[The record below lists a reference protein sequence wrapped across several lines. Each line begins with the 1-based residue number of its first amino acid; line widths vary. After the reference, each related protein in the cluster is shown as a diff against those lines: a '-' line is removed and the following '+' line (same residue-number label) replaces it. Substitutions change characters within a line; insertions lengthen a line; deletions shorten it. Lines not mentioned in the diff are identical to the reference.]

1 MHNVAHDA
9 GLKLGE
15 YPSPPAMSVP
25 GHFWAVAIVSQLW
38 NAFGAY
44 DYTMTQLGDAEYL
57 AQFTPEQRA
66 FFAESPWWLTVF
78 WALGVW
84 GSMAGSVL
92 LLFRSRWAVTAF
104 KLSLLGLA
112 ISTVAQLTIAMPEG
126 MRTTAMMAMTV
137 VIWAALLFFLWYAAQ
152 MRDRGVLR

>member
-1 MHNVAHDA
+1 MPEIASDTVPEADYAA
-9 GLKLGE
+9 GETSL
-15 YPSPPAMSVP
+15 VP
-25 GHFWAVAIVSQLW
+25 GHFWAVAIVSLLW

-44 DYTMTQLGDAEYL
+44 DYTMTQFGDADYL

-66 FFAESPWWLTVF
+66 FFGSFPAWLTVF

-92 LLFRSRWAVTAF
+92 LLLRSRWAVAAF
-104 KLSLLGLA
+104 QVSLLGLA
-112 ISTVAQLTIAMPEG
+112 VSTVGQMTMEVPDSL
-126 MRTTAMMAMTV
+126 RTTAMLAMNV
-137 VIWAALLFFLWYAAQ
+137 VIWTALLFFLWYAAQ

>member
-1 MHNVAHDA
+1 MSEIAAEVIPEPLDPT
-9 GLKLGE
+9 LGAA
-15 YPSPPAMSVP
+15 SAIP
-25 GHFWAVAIVSQLW
+25 GHFWAVAIVSLLW

-66 FFAESPWWLTVF
+66 FFASFPGWLTVF

-92 LLFRSRWAVTAF
+92 LLLRSRRAVAAF
-104 KLSLLGLA
+104 QVSLLGLA
-112 ISTVAQLTIAMPEG
+112 VSTVAQFTMTMPESL
-126 MRTTAMMAMTV
+126 RTPAMMAMNV
-137 VIWAALLFFLWYAAQ
+137 VIWASLLFFLWYAAQ